1 MKKRTTKN
9 RRIKVVVTVLAALCL
24 AEGFFLYR
32 AYWGAGDT
40 MRMVQKIRKIERT
53 IDKYYKGDI
62 DEEKQEEYTYRGLIA
77 GLGDQYSDYYTAEE
91 YEQLTQ
97 SSNGVY
103 SGVGITM
110 TQDSENGEIRVVN
123 TVKGSPAD
131 GSGLKKDD
139 VLIKINGK
147 ALKSDDQLDDVVQKI
162 KGKEGT
168 KVTLTFQ
175 RGDTSK
181 DYTFTRKSIENPT
194 VETKMAADGIGYL
207 SISEFDEVTVD
218 QFEEG
223 VEELKEKGAK
233 SLIIDLRD
241 NPGGLLSAVV
251 DIADDILP
259 KGKIVYTKDKNGNT
273 KYYNAE
279 DDDELGMPLCVL
291 VNGDSASAS
300 EILAGAVKDRD
311 AGTLIGEKTFGK
323 GIVQGFFGLGDGSYV
338 KLTYSSYYTPSGK
351 NIHKKGITPDITVKD
366 DEDTKADEQLQ
377 RAIEELKKE

>member
-1 MKKRTTKN
+1 MKKRSTKN
-9 RRIKVVVTVLAALCL
+9 RRTKVVITVLVVLCL

-53 IDKYYKGDI
+53 IDKYYKGEI

-91 YEQLTQ
+91 YKQLTE
-97 SSNGVY
+97 STNGVY

-110 TQDSENGEIRVVN
+110 TQDSESGEIRVVN

-139 VLIKINGK
+139 VLMKINGK
-147 ALKSDDQLDDVVQKI
+147 AVKGDDKLDDVVRKV

-223 VEELKEKGAK
+223 LEELKEKGAK

-241 NPGGLLSAVV
+241 NLGGLLSAVV

-273 KYYNAE
+273 KYYNAK
-279 DDDELGMPLCVL
+279 DDDELGIPLCVL
-291 VNGDSASAS
+291 VNENSASAS

-366 DEDTKADEQLQ
+366 NEDTKADEQLQ
-377 RAIEELKKE
+377 RAIEELQKK